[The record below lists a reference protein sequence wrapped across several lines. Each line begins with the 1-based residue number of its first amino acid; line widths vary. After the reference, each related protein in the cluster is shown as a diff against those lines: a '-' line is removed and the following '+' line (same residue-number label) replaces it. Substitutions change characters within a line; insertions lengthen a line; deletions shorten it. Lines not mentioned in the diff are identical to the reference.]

1 MSSDSH
7 ATVTYTS
14 ILSDYQEPSDAG
26 SPRVII
32 YEYDG
37 LPIDLLDPFVEA
49 AMQALTISSTTC
61 RFLKQHPAS
70 PFLPPSPDYVPG
82 LEHPAS
88 PFYVPE
94 PKYPEY
100 LVPDD
105 DEVHL
110 EDQPLPTD
118 ASHTALSL
126 GYIVDSD
133 PEEDPKDESE
143 DGPTDYPAD
152 GGDDDDDDDSSEDD
166 ANDEEDEVEESS
178 DSDEEEEDEHIALT
192 VPAPAIHDVTPISF
206 PPEAKVARL
215 LAIPTPPP
223 SPVSPLPYP
232 LPPFFIP
239 SPPTTS
245 PTYKAPLGCRAV
257 EMHMRASSPPTPLS
271 SPLPQ
276 IPSPPL
282 PLSSPLPLPPP
293 IILPRTRASMVLMRA
308 AAQSTY
314 RLAPPSGTPPLLSIP
329 LPTPSALLLLP
340 FTDRR
345 ADILEAFFRLER
357 DYALLPDLDLRR
369 RISIFIEGELA
380 IILEGELALAVE
392 GELARR
398 ISKVN

>member
-49 AMQALTISSTTC
+49 AMQAL
-61 RFLKQHPAS
+61 
-70 PFLPPSPDYVPG
+70 PSPDYVPG
-82 LEHPAS
+82 PEHPAS

-105 DEVHL
+105 DEVPL
-110 EDQPLPTD
+110 EDQPLPTN
-118 ASHTALSL
+118 ASPTSLSP

-133 PEEDPKDESE
+133 PEEDSEDESE

-152 GGDDDDDDDSSEDD
+152 GGDDDDDDDSSDDD
-166 ANDEEDEVEESS
+166 ANDEEDEAKESL
-178 DSDEEEEDEHIALT
+178 DSDEKEEEHIALT
-192 VPAPAIHDVTPISF
+192 IPTPAIHDAVFASKESDETGPYEEDEAAATPLPPAYRTTSKMSVRPQTPISF
-206 PPEAKVARL
+206 LPEAEVARL

-232 LPPFFIP
+232 LPIFFIP

-245 PTYKAPLGCRAV
+245 PTYAEALLGCREA
-257 EMHMRASSPPTPLS
+257 EMQMRAASPPTPLS

-276 IPSPPL
+276 IPSPSL
-282 PLSSPLPLPPP
+282 PLSSPPPLPPP

-308 AAQSTY
+308 AAPSTY
-314 RLAPPSGTPPLLSIP
+314 RLAPPSRIPPLLPIP
-329 LPTPSALLLLP
+329 LLTPSVPLLLP
-340 FTDRR
+340 STDHR
-345 ADILEAFFRLER
+345 ADITEAVFPPWKRLC
-357 DYALLPDLDLRR
+357 
-369 RISIFIEGELA
+369 
-380 IILEGELALAVE
+380 LAL
-392 GELARR
+392 GPRF
-398 ISKVN
+398 